1 MSSTLQI
8 FLLATLGSIIA
19 LIGGVIFL
27 FNKTWSKILEEHS
40 VPFAAG
46 VLLTVALLGLLP
58 EAVHEI
64 GEKAFLFV
72 LLSFVGAYLFE
83 HTFFQVHHHDHH
95 LPGHAKSYN
104 SIQENPMRKLG
115 DELNADMSSSFG
127 GDARK
132 PRPLGRGGRHK
143 SAIPLIIIGDTIHNF
158 IDGIAIASS
167 FLVAP
172 GLGLITAISTFLHEV
187 PHEVSD
193 FGLLLKAGWNKRRVL
208 LVNVFSASLTI
219 VGAFSV
225 ILFLQDGPAVGIL
238 LSISAGMF
246 LYLGASDFLPHIEVE
261 GKKPLVAIAPFLIG
275 IIVMILTFSAVPYS
289 RDNDADLENKGRQE
303 ETR

>member
-8 FLLATLGSIIA
+8 FLLAFLGSIIA
-19 LIGGVIFL
+19 LAGGAIFL
-27 FNKTWSKILEEHS
+27 FNKTWSKRLEEHS

-72 LLSFVGAYLFE
+72 LLSFVSAYLFE

-95 LPGHAKSYN
+95 IPGHTKSYN
-104 SIQENPMRKLG
+104 
-115 DELNADMSSSFG
+115 
-127 GDARK
+127 
-132 PRPLGRGGRHK
+132 

-158 IDGIAIASS
+158 IDGVAIASS

-193 FGLLLKAGWNKRRVL
+193 FGLLLKAGWDKKRVL

-246 LYLGASDFLPHIEVE
+246 LYLGASDFLPHIDEG
-261 GKKPLVAIAPFLIG
+261 GKKPIVAIAPFLIG
-275 IIVMILTFSAVPYS
+275 IIIMILTFSAVPHS
-289 RDNDADLENKGRQE
+289 RDNDTKLENNGRQE
-303 ETR
+303 DTR